1 VEDDTVSVMGPGTR
15 SPSRSTST
23 FKDVGL
29 PGKPSRERRDPDGRD
44 VVPIPSSAK
53 RRRPLTAQAATEL
66 QRSLSCELR
75 EVAGGV
81 VALIDAMEATGH
93 EQERAL
99 KSLRGAADR
108 LVCLVERM
116 EAVLLEPTGRIV
128 GIPSEAGA
136 RTPPARCALADLLGD
151 SDVERGVVIPING
164 RFTVGELIVDLD
176 AQEVAAG
183 DRSTRPPGS
192 LVRLLGAMAANP
204 GRLFSRDEIRSSLWG
219 HRRGSP
225 SALHAAINRVRHIL
239 ADELGTEIEIETVR
253 AGGYRLTPPT

>member
-1 VEDDTVSVMGPGTR
+1 MEDDTVSVMATGNL

-23 FKDVGL
+23 FEDVGL
-29 PGKPSRERRDPDGRD
+29 SGKPSRRGRDPNRQDL
-44 VVPIPSSAK
+44 VPIPSSAM
-53 RRRPLTAQAATEL
+53 RRRPLAAQAANEL

-81 VALIDAMEATGH
+81 VALIDTMEATGH

-116 EAVLLEPTGRIV
+116 EAVLLEPAGRIA
-128 GIPSEAGA
+128 GIPSEAGGQ
-136 RTPPARCALADLLGD
+136 TPPRCALADLLRG
-151 SDVERGVVIPING
+151 SDVERRVVIPVNG
-164 RFTVGELIVDLD
+164 RFIVGELIVDLD

-183 DRSTRPPGS
+183 ERSTRPPAS
-192 LVRLLGAMAANP
+192 LIRLLGAMAANP
-204 GRLFSRDEIRSSLWG
+204 GRLFSRDEIQSSLWG

-239 ADELGTEIEIETVR
+239 TDELGTKIEIETVR